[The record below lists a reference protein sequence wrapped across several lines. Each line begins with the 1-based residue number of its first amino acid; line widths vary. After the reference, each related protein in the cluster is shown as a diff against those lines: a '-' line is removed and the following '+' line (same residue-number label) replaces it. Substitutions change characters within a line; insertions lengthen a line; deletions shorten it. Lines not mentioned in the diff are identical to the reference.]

1 MDAKQLKGRLR
12 RKIIMHM
19 LFQIGGAVVI
29 VGALFKILHLEIG
42 PITGGVVLGLGL
54 GTEAIIFLVGG
65 LMLDDARE
73 EHAAFVEHQTEG
85 SGHGAKSSND
95 EEGLSSK
102 IDSIL
107 QEAKLDVGLVNGLTQ
122 SIKNLEESAKALSP
136 AAEAVS
142 SSQNYSDQLS
152 KAAAQLESLNDM
164 YSSQVANAGSQSAH
178 NEQVAENAERLKAQM
193 ESLSANLA
201 SLNQVY
207 GGMLS
212 AMNKN

>member
-1 MDAKQLKGRLR
+1 MDAQKLKGRLR

-65 LMLDDARE
+65 LMLDDVRE
-73 EHAAFVEHQTEG
+73 EHDAYVEHHGGEGHTTEG
-85 SGHGAKSSND
+85 PKG
-95 EEGLSSK
+95 EGLSAK
-102 IDSIL
+102 IDELL
-107 QEAKLDVGLVNGLTQ
+107 QEAKMDVALIGGLTR
-122 SIKNLEESAKALSP
+122 SIQNLEASARALSP
-136 AAEAVS
+136 AAEAAS
-142 SSQNYSDQLS
+142 SSQNYADQLN
-152 KAAAQLESLNDM
+152 KAAVQLQSLNELYAAQVQSAGSHGAYND
-164 YSSQVANAGSQSAH
+164 QVAQ
-178 NEQVAENAERLKAQM
+178 NAERLKAQM
-193 ESLSANLA
+193 ESLSDNLA

>member
-73 EHAAFVEHQTEG
+73 EHAAFVEHQEEKT
-85 SGHGAKSSND
+85 GHGKSSANTD
-95 EEGLSSK
+95 EGLSSK

-107 QEAKLDVGLVNGLTQ
+107 QEAKLDVNLVNGLTQ
-122 SIKNLEESAKALSP
+122 SIKNLEASAKALSP

-142 SSQNYSDQLS
+142 SSQNYSEQLS
-152 KAAAQLESLNDM
+152 KAAVQLETLNEL
-164 YSSQVANAGSQSAH
+164 YSAQVASSGSQTAY

-193 ESLSANLA
+193 EALSANLA

>member
-73 EHAAFVEHQTEG
+73 EHAAYVEHQTEG
-85 SGHGAKSSND
+85 SSHGKSSSQS
-95 EEGLSSK
+95 EEGLSGK
-102 IDSIL
+102 IDAIL
-107 QEAKLDVGLVNGLTQ
+107 QEAKLDVNLVDGLTT
-122 SIKNLEESAKALSP
+122 SIKNLEASAKALTP
-136 AAEAVS
+136 AADAIS
-142 SSQNYSDQLS
+142 SSSNYSDQLA
-152 KAAAQLESLNDM
+152 KAAAQLEALNQL
-164 YSSQVANAGSQSAH
+164 YSSQVADANSQTSY
-178 NEQVAENAERLKAQM
+178 NEQVAENTQQFKAQM
-193 ESLSANLA
+193 EAMSANLA

>member
-73 EHAAFVEHQTEG
+73 EHAAYVEHHAEKAVG
-85 SGHGAKSSND
+85 SKKSTDS

-107 QEAKLDVGLVNGLTQ
+107 QQAKLDVNLVNGLTQ
-122 SIKNLEESAKALSP
+122 SIKNLEASAKALSP
-136 AAEAVS
+136 AADAAS
-142 SSQNYSDQLS
+142 SSQSYADQLN
-152 KAAAQLESLNDM
+152 KAATQ
-164 YSSQVANAGSQSAH
+164 
-178 NEQVAENAERLKAQM
+178 
-193 ESLSANLA
+193 LA
-201 SLNQVY
+201 SLND
-207 GGMLS
+207 L
-212 AMNKN
+212 

>member
-73 EHAAFVEHQTEG
+73 EHTAFVEHQEEK
-85 SGHGAKSSND
+85 SGHGKPSGNTD
-95 EEGLSSK
+95 EGLSSK
-102 IDSIL
+102 IDGIL
-107 QEAKLDVGLVNGLTQ
+107 QEAKLDVSLVNGLTQ
-122 SIKNLEESAKALSP
+122 SIKNLEASAKALTP
-136 AAEAVS
+136 AADAVS
-142 SSQNYSDQLS
+142 SSQNYSEQLS
-152 KAAAQLESLNDM
+152 KAAVQLETLNEL
-164 YSSQVANAGSQSAH
+164 YSAQVASSGSQTVY

-193 ESLSANLA
+193 EALSANLA

>member
-1 MDAKQLKGRLR
+1 
-12 RKIIMHM
+12 M

-65 LMLDDARE
+65 LMLDDVRE
-73 EHAAFVEHQTEG
+73 EHDAYVEHHSGDGHTAEG
-85 SGHGAKSSND
+85 PKG
-95 EEGLSSK
+95 EGLSSK
-102 IDSIL
+102 IDELL
-107 QEAKLDVGLVNGLTQ
+107 QEAKMDVALIGGLTR
-122 SIKNLEESAKALSP
+122 SIQNLEASARALSP
-136 AAEAVS
+136 AAEAAS
-142 SSQNYSDQLS
+142 SSQNYADQLN
-152 KAAAQLESLNDM
+152 KAAVQLQSLNELYAAQVQSAGSHGAYND
-164 YSSQVANAGSQSAH
+164 QVAQ
-178 NEQVAENAERLKAQM
+178 NAERLKAQM
-193 ESLSANLA
+193 ESLSDNLA

>member
-65 LMLDDARE
+65 LMLDDVRE
-73 EHAAFVEHQTEG
+73 EQDEYVSKHAGGPKKA
-85 SGHGAKSSND
+85 SGGA
-95 EEGLSSK
+95 EEDSLSSK
-102 IDSIL
+102 IDAIL
-107 QEAKLDVGLVNGLTQ
+107 KEAKLDVSLVGGLTK
-122 SIKNLEESAKALSP
+122 SIQNLEASARALSP
-136 AAEAVS
+136 AAEAAS
-142 SSQNYSDQLS
+142 SSEQYAAQLTQ
-152 KAAAQLESLNDM
+152 AAAQLQELNQL
-164 YSSQVANAGSQSAH
+164 YAAQVQSAGTH
-178 NEQVAENAERLKAQM
+178 GQYNDQVAENAERLRTQM
-193 ESLSANLA
+193 ESLSENLA

>member
-73 EHAAFVEHQTEG
+73 EHTAFVEHQEEK
-85 SGHGAKSSND
+85 SGHGKPSGNTD
-95 EEGLSSK
+95 EGLSSK
-102 IDSIL
+102 IDGIL
-107 QEAKLDVGLVNGLTQ
+107 QEAKLDVSLVNGLTQ
-122 SIKNLEESAKALSP
+122 SIKNLEASAKALSP
-136 AAEAVS
+136 AADAVS
-142 SSQNYSDQLS
+142 SSQNYSEQLS
-152 KAAAQLESLNDM
+152 KAAVQLETLNEL
-164 YSSQVANAGSQSAH
+164 YSAQVASSGSQTVY

-193 ESLSANLA
+193 EALSANLA

>member
-73 EHAAFVEHQTEG
+73 EHAAFVEHQMEG
-85 SGHGAKSSND
+85 SSHENSSSHS

-102 IDSIL
+102 IDAIL
-107 QEAKLDVGLVNGLTQ
+107 QQAKLDVNLVDGLTT
-122 SIKNLEESAKALSP
+122 SIKNLEASAKALTP
-136 AAEAVS
+136 AADAIS
-142 SSQNYSDQLS
+142 SSNNYSDQLA
-152 KAAAQLESLNDM
+152 KAAAQLEALNKL
-164 YSSQVANAGSQSAH
+164 YSSQVADANTQSSY
-178 NEQVAENAERLKAQM
+178 NEQVAENTQQFKAQM
-193 ESLSANLA
+193 EAMSANLA

>member
-54 GTEAIIFLVGG
+54 GTDAIIFLFGG

-73 EHAAFVEHQTEG
+73 EHAAFVEHQMEG

-122 SIKNLEESAKALSP
+122 SIKNLEGSAKALSP
-136 AAEAVS
+136 AVEAVS

-164 YSSQVANAGSQSAH
+164 YSSQVASAGSQSAY

>member
-65 LMLDDARE
+65 LMLDDVRE
-73 EHAAFVEHQTEG
+73 EQDEYVAKHGGESQSSG
-85 SGHGAKSSND
+85 SSK
-95 EEGLSSK
+95 EEGLSAK
-102 IDSIL
+102 IDGLL
-107 QEAKLDVGLVNGLTQ
+107 QEAKLDVALIGGLTR
-122 SIKNLEESAKALSP
+122 SIQNLEASAKALTP
-136 AAEAVS
+136 AAEAAS
-142 SSQNYSDQLS
+142 SSQSYADQLN
-152 KAAAQLESLNDM
+152 KAAVQLEALNELYAAQVQSAGAHGSYND
-164 YSSQVANAGSQSAH
+164 QVAQ
-178 NEQVAENAERLKAQM
+178 NAERLKAQM
-193 ESLSANLA
+193 ESLSDNLA

>member
-1 MDAKQLKGRLR
+1 MDAQKLKGRLR

-65 LMLDDARE
+65 LMLDDVRE
-73 EHAAFVEHQTEG
+73 EHDAYIEHNSGEG
-85 SGHGAKSSND
+85 HSAGGAK

-102 IDSIL
+102 IDELL
-107 QEAKLDVGLVNGLTQ
+107 QEAKMDVALIGGLTR
-122 SIKNLEESAKALSP
+122 SIQNLEASAKALTP
-136 AAEAVS
+136 AAEAAS
-142 SSQNYSDQLS
+142 SSQSYADQLN
-152 KAAAQLESLNDM
+152 KAAVQLEALNELYAAQVQSAGAHGSYND
-164 YSSQVANAGSQSAH
+164 QVAQ
-178 NEQVAENAERLKAQM
+178 NAERLKAQM
-193 ESLSANLA
+193 ESLSDNLA